1 MGPVQVQQHEGA
13 PVRILSNYI
22 ASTYLKILGLCISA
36 GVSIYL
42 VIDFLEKIGRFTR
55 SHAELKHIALFFLY
69 EIPEIAVQV
78 TPLAV
83 LMATLLTLGGLSRS
97 SEITA
102 MRGCGIS
109 LKRITAPIL
118 AIAFAISIA
127 TLFAN
132 EVLTPACYARTQY
145 IQQVLIEK
153 KSLNTFFRLQNIWY
167 REESS
172 ILQAR
177 LFDPNTWT
185 LKGITLWQMGNGMQ
199 PARRIEAGQ
208 GTFGNNRWILKDVV
222 VWGFANGNVVR
233 TDKVN
238 ELSVPLGLRIAD
250 LKILEKGADN
260 MGILA
265 LRRYCDKLLK
275 GGYDPTRY
283 LAQMH
288 SRLSLPFASL
298 IMAFLGVP
306 FALRGGRSSGIA
318 LGIAISLAIGF
329 IYFIINSMVLSFGQ
343 AGVLPPIVSA
353 WAANFIFAA
362 LGVWLAMTV
371 NR

>member
-1 MGPVQVQQHEGA
+1 M
-13 PVRILSNYI
+13 RILSNYI
-22 ASTYLKILGLCISA
+22 AAIYLKILGLCIGA
-36 GVSIYL
+36 GISIYL
-42 VIDFLEKIGRFTR
+42 VIDFLEKISRF
-55 SHAELKHIALFFLY
+55 SNAHAELKYIALFFIY
-69 EIPEIAVQV
+69 EIPEIGAQV

-97 SEITA
+97 SEINA

-109 LKRITAPIL
+109 LKRITVPIL
-118 AIAFAISIA
+118 SIAFVISVA

-132 EVLTPACYARTQY
+132 EVLTPECYERTQY

-153 KSLNTFFRLQNIWY
+153 KNPNIFFRQQNIWY

-172 ILQAR
+172 ILQAK
-177 LFDPNTWT
+177 LFDPNTRT
-185 LKGITLWQMGNGMQ
+185 LKGITLWQTESSMQ
-199 PARRIEAGQ
+199 PIRRIEAGQ
-208 GTFGNNRWILKDVV
+208 AIFGDNQWLLKDVV
-222 VWGFANGNVVR
+222 VRDFANGNVVR
-233 TDKVN
+233 TDKFY
-238 ELSVPLGLRIAD
+238 ELPVPLGLRIAD
-250 LKILEKGADN
+250 LKVLEKGADN
-260 MGILA
+260 MGMLA
-265 LRRYCDKLLK
+265 LWRYCEKLKK

-298 IMAFLGVP
+298 IMAFLGIP

-329 IYFIINSMVLSFGQ
+329 GYFIINSMVLSFGQ
-343 AGVLPPIVSA
+343 AGVLPPIISA
-353 WAANFIFAA
+353 WAANCIFAA
-362 LGVWLAMTV
+362 LGVWLVMTV

>member
-1 MGPVQVQQHEGA
+1 L
-13 PVRILSNYI
+13 RILSNYI
-22 ASTYLKILGLCISA
+22 AFTYLKILGLCIGA
-36 GVSIYL
+36 GISIYL

-55 SHAELKHIALFFLY
+55 SHAELKYIALFFLY
-69 EIPEIAVQV
+69 EVPEIGAQV

-118 AIAFAISIA
+118 AIAFFISIA

-132 EVLTPACYARTQY
+132 EVLTPACYERTQY
-145 IQQVLIEK
+145 IQQILIEK
-153 KSLNTFFRLQNIWY
+153 KSPNTFFRLQNIWY

-177 LFDPNTWT
+177 LFDPNTRT

-199 PARRIEAGQ
+199 PVKRIEAGQ
-208 GTFGNNRWILKDVV
+208 GTFDENRWILKDVV
-222 VWGFANGNVVR
+222 VRELANGNVVR
-233 TDKVN
+233 TEKVN
-238 ELSVPLGLRIAD
+238 ELAEPLGLRIED
-250 LKILEKGADN
+250 LKILQKGADN

-265 LRRYCDKLLK
+265 LRNYCDKLQK

-283 LAQMH
+283 VAQMH

-298 IMAFLGVP
+298 IMAFLGIP

-343 AGVLPPIVSA
+343 AGVLPPIISA

>member
-1 MGPVQVQQHEGA
+1 MK
-13 PVRILSNYI
+13 ILSNYI
-22 ASTYLKILGLCISA
+22 IAAYLKILLLCIGA

-42 VIDFLEKIGRFTR
+42 VIDFLEKIGKFTN
-55 SHAELKHIALFFLY
+55 SHAAFKHIALYFVY
-69 EIPEIAVQV
+69 EIPEIGAQV

-83 LMATLLTLGGLSRS
+83 LMATLLTLGGLSRT

-102 MRGCGIS
+102 MRSCGIS
-109 LKRITAPIL
+109 LKRITLPIL
-118 AIAFAISIA
+118 AIAFCISMG

-145 IQQVLIEK
+145 IEHVLIEK
-153 KSLNTFFRLQNIWY
+153 KSPTAFFRLQNIWY

-185 LKGITLWQMGNGMQ
+185 LKGVTLWQMGTDML
-199 PARRIEAGQ
+199 PTRRIEANQ
-208 GTFGNNRWILKDVV
+208 ALFGYTCWLLKDVV
-222 VWGFANGNVVR
+222 VRNFSGGNVVK
-233 TDKVN
+233 TEKFP
-238 ELSVPLGLRIAD
+238 ELSVPLGLKIAD
-250 LKILEKGADN
+250 LKILEKGTDN

-265 LRRYCDKLLK
+265 LMKYCDKLQK

-283 LAQMH
+283 VAQMH
-288 SRLSLPFASL
+288 SRISLPFASL
-298 IMAFLGVP
+298 IMAFLGIP

-329 IYFIINSMVLSFGQ
+329 SYFIINSFILSFGQ
-343 AGVLPPIVSA
+343 AGALPPIIAA
-353 WAANFIFAA
+353 WAANAIFAA
-362 LGVWLAMTV
+362 FAVWLSMTV

>member
-1 MGPVQVQQHEGA
+1 M
-13 PVRILSNYI
+13 RILSNYI
-22 ASTYLKILGLCISA
+22 ASLYVKILALCIGA
-36 GVSIYL
+36 GISIYL
-42 VIDFLEKIGRFTR
+42 VIDFLEKISRFTR
-55 SHAELKHIALFFLY
+55 NHAELKYITLFFIY
-69 EIPEIAVQV
+69 EIPAIGTQV

-83 LMATLLTLGGLSRS
+83 LMATLLTLGGLSRT
-97 SEITA
+97 SEIAA
-102 MRGCGIS
+102 MRSCGIS
-109 LKRITAPIL
+109 LKRITLPIL
-118 AIAFAISIA
+118 VIAFLISIM

-132 EVLTPACYARTQY
+132 EVLTPACYERTQY

-153 KSLNTFFRLQNIWY
+153 KSPNAFFRQQNIWY

-172 ILQAR
+172 ILEAK
-177 LFDPNTWT
+177 LFDPNTKT
-185 LKGITLWQMGNGMQ
+185 LKGITLWQIGDNMQ
-199 PARRIEAGQ
+199 PVRRVEADQ
-208 GTFGNNRWILKDVV
+208 GAYGDSRWLLKDVV
-222 VWGFANGNVVR
+222 MRNFSNGNVVR
-233 TDKVN
+233 TDKFR
-238 ELSVPLGLRIAD
+238 EMPVPLGLRIAD

-265 LRRYCDKLLK
+265 LRNYCRKLQK

-283 LAQMH
+283 VAQMH

-298 IMAFLGVP
+298 IMAFLGIP

-329 IYFIINSMVLSFGQ
+329 IYFIINSFVLSFGQ
-343 AGVLPPIVSA
+343 VGALPPIISA

-362 LGVWLAMTV
+362 FAVWLSLTV